1 MKSAIAIVVIALL
14 FGIANSSVIS
24 NRIDYEREVDSNMN
38 SYEDKLLISHIVSSF
53 FFK

>member
-1 MKSAIAIVVIALL
+1 MKSAIAIVVIASL

-53 FFK
+53 FF